1 MKSGKPS
8 WYTLPLLVL
17 LLVGASLAA
26 LHLGSVTLSPFE
38 VLAALTGGGE
48 GMIRSTVVDL
58 RLPRVLAA
66 LLVGGMLALSGTLYQ
81 ALLRNPLSD
90 PFIIGVS
97 GGAALGATVA
107 LVQGMGQPWVAFMAL
122 GGSLAV
128 TAAVHLLSLRFALPV
143 PTLLL
148 AGIALNMVCSSLVM
162 LIYAF
167 SDASRVHRALLW
179 LMGDLSGAP
188 AWMLLAAAL
197 LLLLVTLVT
206 FLLSRQ
212 LDILSMGESF
222 KQGLGVDRASVAWH
236 FFAAALLAAL
246 AVSLAGVIGFVGLM
260 VPHIMRAI
268 HDSRHRYLVPSSV
281 VAGGIILMAADTAGR
296 SMAPPYEV
304 PVGVVTGILGGLFFI
319 SLVIRRRL

>member
-1 MKSGKPS
+1 
-8 WYTLPLLVL
+8 
-17 LLVGASLAA
+17 
-26 LHLGSVTLSPFE
+26 
-38 VLAALTGGGE
+38 
-48 GMIRSTVVDL
+48 
-58 RLPRVLAA
+58 
-66 LLVGGMLALSGTLYQ
+66 
-81 ALLRNPLSD
+81 
-90 PFIIGVS
+90 
-97 GGAALGATVA
+97 
-107 LVQGMGQPWVAFMAL
+107 
-122 GGSLAV
+122 
-128 TAAVHLLSLRFALPV
+128 
-143 PTLLL
+143 
-148 AGIALNMVCSSLVM
+148 
-162 LIYAF
+162 
-167 SDASRVHRALLW
+167 
-179 LMGDLSGAP
+179 MGDLSGAP